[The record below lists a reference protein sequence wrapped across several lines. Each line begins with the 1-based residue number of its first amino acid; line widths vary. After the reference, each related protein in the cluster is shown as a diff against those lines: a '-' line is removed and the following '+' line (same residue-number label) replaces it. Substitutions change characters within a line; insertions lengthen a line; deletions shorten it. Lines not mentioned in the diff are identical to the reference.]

1 MVLEVGLT
9 VLLVLEAE
17 SRFLV
22 DVSCQLPG
30 WSLPGPVASFL
41 HQVIFERLSS
51 FSQVEL
57 DHYQQLVPLKSP
69 LLPLA
74 SFRNH

>member
-1 MVLEVGLT
+1 MVLGIGST
-9 VLLVLEAE
+9 VPLDLEAE
-17 SRFLV
+17 YRFPV
-22 DVSCQLPG
+22 DVSFQLPD
-30 WSLPGPVASFL
+30 WSLPRPVASFL